1 MPSPSF
7 PPDTNRD
14 TKGKIEIESGTG
26 PFQALKDKT
35 VFTNVQHLCHGKKV
49 CRVQPQPGAVCGA
62 WSRTEWIL
70 VRFEGRRVACSTF
83 LQGQSKRNSPG
94 RWTFPLLTLVLD

>member
-7 PPDTNRD
+7 HQTQ
-14 TKGKIEIESGTG
+14 TETQKAHFIEIESGTG
-26 PFQALKDKT
+26 PLKAIDSFHQCSASLPRQKS
-35 VFTNVQHLCHGKKV
+35 LPSAAAA
-49 CRVQPQPGAVCGA
+49 CRCCGA

-83 LQGQSKRNSPG
+83 LQGQSKRNSPD